1 MVWWWNGQ
9 RCDAIRCSAVRGGA
23 FDFLSLGARGRY
35 WMGRLLDANWG
46 RVAEGRI
53 GVELGLN
60 WD

>member
-23 FDFLSLGARGRY
+23 FDFLRLELGVGI
-35 WMGRLLDANWG
+35 GWG
-46 RVAEGRI
+46 DFWTQIGGGWPRVG
-53 GVELGLN
+53 LGLN